1 VKTSQSE
8 CEPRTDH
15 RALRQVLAQLAATGV
30 IPATAQALRASAPEA
45 RVLRDAVVEEVP
57 AFIASRNPEI
67 LPGLDRHVED
77 HLSEVE
83 RLFGGDEVTD
93 FEFVK
98 IYAHQRAEQHFPL
111 EIILH
116 SYRCS
121 HRILSRWLRDCALA
135 VGPGPNDKA
144 VNSIADFA
152 MEYTNAVSTIAASEY
167 VVRARALAEAE
178 GDQRTEL
185 LNVLLTGYDESDSR
199 VTRLL
204 RHAGY
209 LEQRRTYCV
218 VAAQSVNPAEMELP
232 ARAQRIA
239 DALLT
244 ALAST
249 SVRVLC
255 GMRNSFMT
263 AVLSDTRRQS
273 GWTAP
278 QTALAERILP
288 KLLLLELL
296 LLGPAVLAGLSADHP
311 STSFLPKALQ
321 EATIALDFANV
332 EQRVVPFASLPM
344 RRLLVHRNGDLLR
357 STSPRWAGAF
367 FEADAKAQGSLTRTL
382 RAIADAD
389 LNVQKAARLLGKHP
403 NTVYAR
409 IERIRALTGLD
420 GQRYHDLTELLLM
433 SDCHRL

>member
-1 VKTSQSE
+1 
-8 CEPRTDH
+8 
-15 RALRQVLAQLAATGV
+15 
-30 IPATAQALRASAPEA
+30 
-45 RVLRDAVVEEVP
+45 VLRDAVVEEVP

-83 RLFGGDEVTD
+83 RLFGGGEVTD

-116 SYRCS
+116 SYRCG
-121 HRILSRWLRDCALA
+121 HRILSRWLRLA
-135 VGPGPNDKA
+135 AGPGPNDKA

-152 MEYTNAVSTIAASEY
+152 MEYTNAVSTVAASEY
-167 VVRARALAEAE
+167 VVRACALAEAE

-288 KLLLLELL
+288 KLLLL
-296 LLGPAVLAGLSADHP
+296 GPAVLAGLSVDHP

-344 RRLLVHRNGDLLR
+344 RRLLMHRNGELLR

-367 FEADAKAQGSLTRTL
+367 FDADAKAQGSLTRTL

-433 SDCHRL
+433 SDCHRP